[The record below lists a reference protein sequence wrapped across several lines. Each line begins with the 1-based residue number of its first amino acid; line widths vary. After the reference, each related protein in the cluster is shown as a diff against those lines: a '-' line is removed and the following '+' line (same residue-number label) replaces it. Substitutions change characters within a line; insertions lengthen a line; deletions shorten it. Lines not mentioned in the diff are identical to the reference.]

1 MLKNENVLIPN
12 IFIKILNIFANA
24 LLFSLHF
31 LSSFH
36 IFVIYFSPL
45 NDVFQIVNDTFTEA
59 CVRITKEERQKMKS
73 LFGEE
78 GIHL

>member
-1 MLKNENVLIPN
+1 L
-12 IFIKILNIFANA
+12 ADT

-36 IFVIYFSPL
+36 IFVIHFSPL
-45 NDVFQIVNDTFTEA
+45 NYYYYFFQIVNDTFTEA

-78 GIHL
+78 GINLQIYLFSNGMFS